1 MNTPKPPE
9 QYRAELTE
17 NGCIVMT
24 IPCLSALNKVQ
35 EPVRHTISLDAARAL
50 YNELKDALV
59 RADKGQVGGTE
70 HQKELL

>member
-1 MNTPKPPE
+1 MNTKPPE
-9 QYRAELTE
+9 EYRAELTA

-24 IPCLSALNKVQ
+24 IPCLSAGRILD
-35 EPVRHTISLDAARAL
+35 PVKHTISLDTARAL